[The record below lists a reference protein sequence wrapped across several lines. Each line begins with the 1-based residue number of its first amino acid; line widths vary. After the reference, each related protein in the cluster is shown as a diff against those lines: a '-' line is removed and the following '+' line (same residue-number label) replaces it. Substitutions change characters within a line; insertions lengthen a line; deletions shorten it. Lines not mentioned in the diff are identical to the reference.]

1 MPTEPL
7 YDQDFVQW
15 TQQQS
20 RELRE
25 AARAGAN
32 LPIDWEN
39 VAEEIED
46 LGKSVR
52 LELRHRLS
60 TVIEH
65 LLKLRYSP
73 ATEPSV
79 SWRSTIRRTRDHIDE
94 VLGENPSL
102 RPQLARMIGEVGA
115 KTARRVA
122 RDLAERGEID
132 RAAYKLIEDTSFS
145 EADVLGDWFPEPT
158 STPSHQ

>member
-1 MPTEPL
+1 MSTGPL

-60 TVIEH
+60 TIIEH

-73 ATEPSV
+73 ATEPSFGL
-79 SWRSTIRRTRDHIDE
+79 RSTIRRTRDHIDE

-102 RPQLARMIGEVGA
+102 RPQLSRMIEEIGV

-132 RAAYKLIEDTSFS
+132 RAVYKLIESTGFS
-145 EADVLGDWFPEPT
+145 EADVLDDWFPEPAAT
-158 STPSHQ
+158 LQQQ